1 MKKILTTLIISYI
14 IILFDF
20 EINGFD
26 LLFDS
31 IGYGFI
37 AYCLYQY
44 NQVEFTDLRIG
55 LPILGAVFV
64 FVDAFL
70 SYNPMSIVASLSWS
84 VISIIHFLV
93 VLEILK
99 LLHNR
104 AQALRYQDFED
115 GIENLRRSYQLIFG
129 VSFGLNIVTLLLPN
143 VVTGIVALV
152 FIVLLIISEI
162 RIIFRIN
169 KFRTLEVL

>member
-14 IILFDF
+14 IILFDI
-20 EINGFD
+20 EINDFD
-26 LLFDS
+26 LLIDS
-31 IGYGFI
+31 IGYGLI
-37 AYCLYQY
+37 AYSLHEY
-44 NQVEFTDLRIG
+44 NQTEGTDLRIVF
-55 LPILGAVFV
+55 PVLGAILV

-70 SYNPMSIVASLSWS
+70 RYNPTSIVASLSWGA
-84 VISIIHFLV
+84 ISIIHFLV

-104 AQALRYQDFED
+104 AQALQYQDFKD
-115 GIENLRRSYQLIFG
+115 GVDNLKRSYQLIFG
-129 VSFGLNIVTLLLPN
+129 VSFGLNMVTLLLPN
-143 VVTGIVALV
+143 IVTGIVALI